1 MKSRL
6 DSRGPKIDTERC
18 VQQAGG
24 RYDLILASAQRLREM
39 KRVHR
44 DDPNRTVTCVD
55 ALLEV
60 QEGHVP
66 VVDYLLKVK

>member
-6 DSRGPKIDTERC
+6 ESRGPKIDTEKC
-18 VQQAGG
+18 VREAGG
-24 RYDLILASAQRLREM
+24 RYDLILATAQRLREM

-44 DDPNRTVTCVD
+44 EDPNRTVTCVD

-60 QEGHVP
+60 QGGHVP
-66 VVDYLLKVK
+66 IVDYLLKVK